1 MGDAFDRKVEQ
12 ITCDELPEIREELYE
27 FGKKLNDKV
36 NLIRA
41 RNKEMWDEIYG
52 KTGNI
57 EYAMNLLERTLDVDE
72 EVQQVKE
79 LLKKIEKKLKQEITS
94 NQNVNRTMSSASF
107 EEMNGSSV
115 ELIPDDYIPPPPY
128 EEADCDLVNRSSP
141 ESANPLRPILKRD
154 GYSVPVEEN
163 IDRRSRPVTRNRSRS
178 RRRPSIT
185 VDDEVAEKRIQ
196 GIYTGP
202 QFVFENRNRS
212 LRHIQVE
219 FSYEAKRHGIRD
231 DGQKEAG
238 YYPFIRMK
246 ALGQMKDDGQHDW
259 QEWTIRFDR
268 RENKWFPRFDR
279 DPPRDNVDYRK

>member
-1 MGDAFDRKVEQ
+1 MPFKCSECGQESKFASLSVCHQNKKQSFQKLKELLVCKSCEKKAQHKICIQHHEAAKTMGDAFDRKVEQ

-141 ESANPLRPILKRD
+141 ESANPLRP
-154 GYSVPVEEN
+154 
-163 IDRRSRPVTRNRSRS
+163 
-178 RRRPSIT
+178 
-185 VDDEVAEKRIQ
+185 
-196 GIYTGP
+196 
-202 QFVFENRNRS
+202 
-212 LRHIQVE
+212 
-219 FSYEAKRHGIRD
+219 
-231 DGQKEAG
+231 
-238 YYPFIRMK
+238 
-246 ALGQMKDDGQHDW
+246 
-259 QEWTIRFDR
+259 
-268 RENKWFPRFDR
+268 
-279 DPPRDNVDYRK
+279 